1 MASTGQGLHRGFCCS
16 LVTSYREDAPR
27 ASRMSTH
34 EEDALSWAGDDDRL
48 TTGSPLSAQ
57 RDAGGA
63 SSVKEPRTKPTQKA
77 AETAEHS
84 QGLSSV
90 ALIGFGIFGGVYLL
104 FSVAW
109 LITALR
115 NPTEILD
122 PLGNA
127 MFQLGLWLAVASP
140 AIWFGAVLYLG
151 RNSKVA
157 TKLLFLLLGV
167 AVLIPWPYVSWA
179 G

>member
-1 MASTGQGLHRGFCCS
+1 
-16 LVTSYREDAPR
+16 
-27 ASRMSTH
+27 MSTP

-63 SSVKEPRTKPTQKA
+63 SSVKKPRTKAPQEA
-77 AETAEHS
+77 AETAELPA
-84 QGLSSV
+84 GLSSA
-90 ALIGFGIFGGVYLL
+90 ALIGFGIFAGIYLL

-115 NPTEILD
+115 NPTQIAD
-122 PLGNA
+122 ALGNA
-127 MFQLGLWLAVASP
+127 MFQFGLWLSVAAP
-140 AIWFGAVLYLG
+140 AIWFGAVFYLG
-151 RNSKVA
+151 KDKKVS
-157 TKLLFLLLGV
+157 TRLLYLLLG
-167 AVLIPWPYVSWA
+167 AAILIPWPYITWA

>member
-1 MASTGQGLHRGFCCS
+1 
-16 LVTSYREDAPR
+16 
-27 ASRMSTH
+27 MSTP

-48 TTGSPLSAQ
+48 TTGSPLSAK

-63 SSVKEPRTKPTQKA
+63 SSVKKNKPA
-77 AETAEHS
+77 AEAAVPAQLPS
-84 QGLSSV
+84 GLSSA
-90 ALIGFGIFGGVYLL
+90 ALIGFGIFAGIYLL

-115 NPTEILD
+115 NPTEIAD
-122 PLGNA
+122 VLGNA
-127 MFQLGLWLAVASP
+127 MFQFGLWLAVATP

-151 RNSKVA
+151 KDKKVA
-157 TKLLFLLLGV
+157 TRILFLLLGV
-167 AVLIPWPYVSWA
+167 VVLIPWPYVTWA

>member
-1 MASTGQGLHRGFCCS
+1 
-16 LVTSYREDAPR
+16 
-27 ASRMSTH
+27 MSTP

-48 TTGSPLSAQ
+48 TTGSPLSAK
-57 RDAGGA
+57 RDARGA
-63 SSVKEPRTKPTQKA
+63 SSVKQPNKQSGTDSAEP
-77 AETAEHS
+77 S
-84 QGLSSV
+84 GLSSV
-90 ALIGFGIFGGVYLL
+90 ALIGFGIFAGIYLL

-115 NPTEILD
+115 NPTQIAD
-122 PLGNA
+122 VLGNA
-127 MFQLGLWLAVASP
+127 MFQFGLWLSVLSP

-151 RNSKVA
+151 KNKKVS
-157 TKLLFLLLGV
+157 TRLLFLLLGV

>member
-1 MASTGQGLHRGFCCS
+1 
-16 LVTSYREDAPR
+16 
-27 ASRMSTH
+27 MSTH
-34 EEDALSWAGDDDRL
+34 EEDALSWLGDDDRL
-48 TTGSPLSAQ
+48 TTGSPLSAK

-63 SSVKEPRTKPTQKA
+63 SSVKKSQNVVTSEGSDSPEPA
-77 AETAEHS
+77 

-122 PLGNA
+122 PLGNF
-127 MFQLGLWLAVASP
+127 MFQLGVWLAVASP
-140 AIWFGAVLYLG
+140 SIWFGAVLYLG
-151 RNSKVA
+151 RQSKVM

-167 AVLIPWPYVSWA
+167 VVLIPWPYVAWA

>member
-1 MASTGQGLHRGFCCS
+1 
-16 LVTSYREDAPR
+16 
-27 ASRMSTH
+27 MSTP

-48 TTGSPLSAQ
+48 TTGSPLSAK
-57 RDAGGA
+57 RDARGA
-63 SSVKEPRTKPTQKA
+63 SSVKQPSKQSDTDSAEP
-77 AETAEHS
+77 S
-84 QGLSSV
+84 GLSSV
-90 ALIGFGIFGGVYLL
+90 ALIGFGIFAGIYLL

-115 NPTEILD
+115 NPTQIAD
-122 PLGNA
+122 VLGNA
-127 MFQLGLWLAVASP
+127 MFQFGLWLSVLSP

-151 RNSKVA
+151 KNKKVS
-157 TKLLFLLLGV
+157 TRLLFLLLGA

>member
-1 MASTGQGLHRGFCCS
+1 
-16 LVTSYREDAPR
+16 
-27 ASRMSTH
+27 MSTP

-48 TTGSPLSAQ
+48 TTGSPLSAK

-63 SSVKEPRTKPTQKA
+63 SSVKKGKQAQEA
-77 AETAEHS
+77 AVPAELPS
-84 QGLSSV
+84 GLSSA
-90 ALIGFGIFGGVYLL
+90 ALIGFGIFGGIYLL

-115 NPTEILD
+115 NPTQIAD
-122 PLGNA
+122 PLGNG
-127 MFQLGLWLAVASP
+127 MFQFGLWLSVAAP

-151 RNSKVA
+151 KDKKVA
-157 TKLLFLLLGV
+157 TRLLFLLLGV
-167 AVLIPWPYVSWA
+167 VVLIPWPYVAWA

>member
-1 MASTGQGLHRGFCCS
+1 
-16 LVTSYREDAPR
+16 
-27 ASRMSTH
+27 MSTP

-48 TTGSPLSAQ
+48 TTGSPLSAK

-63 SSVKEPRTKPTQKA
+63 SSVKKPRSKTTSATTEVADEP
-77 AETAEHS
+77 
-84 QGLSSV
+84 QGLSSA
-90 ALIGFGIFGGVYLL
+90 ALIGFGIFGGIYLL

-115 NPTEILD
+115 NPTQIAD
-122 PLGNA
+122 VLGNA
-127 MFQLGLWLAVASP
+127 MFQFGLWLAVASP

-151 RNSKVA
+151 KDKKVV
-157 TKLLFLLLGV
+157 TRLLFLLLGV
-167 AVLIPWPYVSWA
+167 VILIPWPYVSWA

>member
-48 TTGSPLSAQ
+48 TTGSPFSAK

-63 SSVKEPRTKPTQKA
+63 SSVNEALTAGESLSPEKP
-77 AETAEHS
+77 S
-84 QGLSSV
+84 GLSSI

-157 TKLLFLLLGV
+157 TKLLFLLVGV

>member
-1 MASTGQGLHRGFCCS
+1 
-16 LVTSYREDAPR
+16 
-27 ASRMSTH
+27 MSTP

-48 TTGSPLSAQ
+48 TTGSPLSAK

-63 SSVKEPRTKPTQKA
+63 SSVKQPRNKSSKNVAGSAELPT
-77 AETAEHS
+77 
-84 QGLSSV
+84 GLSSA
-90 ALIGFGIFGGVYLL
+90 ALIGFGIFGGIYLL
-104 FSVAW
+104 FFVAW

-115 NPTEILD
+115 NPTQIAD
-122 PLGNA
+122 PLGNG
-127 MFQLGLWLAVASP
+127 MFQFGLWLSVAAP

-151 RNSKVA
+151 KNKKVS
-157 TKLLFLLLGV
+157 TRLLFLLLGV

>member
-1 MASTGQGLHRGFCCS
+1 
-16 LVTSYREDAPR
+16 
-27 ASRMSTH
+27 MSTP

-48 TTGSPLSAQ
+48 TTGSPLSAK
-57 RDAGGA
+57 RDARGA
-63 SSVKEPRTKPTQKA
+63 SSVKRPGKQGDTDS
-77 AETAEHS
+77 AES
-84 QGLSSV
+84 SGLSSV
-90 ALIGFGIFGGVYLL
+90 ALIGFGIFAGIYLL

-115 NPTEILD
+115 NPTQIAD
-122 PLGNA
+122 VLGNA
-127 MFQLGLWLAVASP
+127 MFQFGLWLSVLSP

-151 RNSKVA
+151 KNKKVS
-157 TKLLFLLLGV
+157 TRLLFLLLGV

>member
-1 MASTGQGLHRGFCCS
+1 
-16 LVTSYREDAPR
+16 
-27 ASRMSTH
+27 MSTP

-48 TTGSPLSAQ
+48 TTGSPLSAK

-63 SSVKEPRTKPTQKA
+63 SSVKQGKQAQEA
-77 AETAEHS
+77 AVPAELPS
-84 QGLSSV
+84 GLSSA
-90 ALIGFGIFGGVYLL
+90 ALIGFGIFGGIYLL

-115 NPTEILD
+115 NPTQIAD
-122 PLGNA
+122 PLGNG
-127 MFQLGLWLAVASP
+127 MFQFGLWLSVAAP

-151 RNSKVA
+151 KDKKVA
-157 TKLLFLLLGV
+157 TRLLFLLLGV
-167 AVLIPWPYVSWA
+167 VVLIPWPYVAWA